1 MGGAREA
8 ERVAAEDA
16 VALRKAGCARHGGK
30 ILEPGAFEH
39 DAGLADA
46 GVAAERRRQSGRR
59 VKQARRVGERAGDF
73 LGMRAA
79 RESERKQGACQEG
92 REL

>member
-16 VALRKAGCARHGGK
+16 IALRKAGCARHGGK

-39 DAGLADA
+39 DAGLADT